1 MVGCAVGEQVT
12 VGPGVVGKRVGWLVG
27 SSEGG
32 WDASRVGRI
41 EGTMV
46 GTGVLPVFSL
56 SVASI
61 SLSVVATPKSF
72 WTFGLETTLAPDIA
86 FERTLTFR
94 ARIAL

>member
-1 MVGCAVGEQVT
+1 MSVGANVTGMVGCFVGEQVT

-46 GTGVLPVFSL
+46 GTGVLPAFVCACVRVRVCVSTWSSL
-56 SVASI
+56 HVC
-61 SLSVVATPKSF
+61 VWVGG
-72 WTFGLETTLAPDIA
+72 WRGG
-86 FERTLTFR
+86 
-94 ARIAL
+94 